1 MAAWQSLSRLARDVV
16 HQNGVTRVLCRLQSR
31 PRILMLHGV
40 GGLDLPADAL
50 RAQLAFLAR
59 HFRLVPLDQICR
71 RDGHRDPRPKVALTF
86 DDGLR
91 NNLTLAYPLLK
102 EFRVP
107 ATFFVCPGLIEA
119 GRWLWNHECRARLA
133 WMQKE
138 DRECFARALCLVSAD
153 PHAIVERLKYRPNA
167 ERRAFEENIRNAT
180 AGFQPTC
187 EQHERWDVMNWE
199 ELRSLDPELIS
210 IGGHSVHHEIL
221 PRLDAAHLER
231 EVAECRSWLER
242 ELGRPV
248 RQFCY
253 PDGACDAAVREC
265 VGRHF
270 ECAVTTRHG
279 WVPEQPSPLDL
290 PRIPIPATVSDLAWR
305 MQRPTG

>member
-1 MAAWQSLSRLARDVV
+1 MAAWQSLSRLARGVV

-40 GGLDLPADAL
+40 GGPDLPADAL
-50 RAQLAFLAR
+50 RAQLAFLAA
-59 HFRLVPLDQICR
+59 HFRLVPLDQIWR
-71 RDGHRDPRPKVALTF
+71 RDARRDSRPKVALTF

-102 EFRVP
+102 EFRAQ
-107 ATFFVCPGLIEA
+107 ATFFVCPGLIDA

-133 WMQKE
+133 WMPKE
-138 DRECFARALCLVSAD
+138 ERERLARALGTGSTD
-153 PHAIVERLKYRPNA
+153 PQAIVERLKYRPNA
-167 ERRAFEENIRNAT
+167 ERRAFEESVRDASP
-180 AGFQPTC
+180 GFQPTR
-187 EQHERWDVMNWE
+187 EQRERWDVMSWE
-199 ELRSLDPELIS
+199 DLRALDPSLITV
-210 IGGHSVHHEIL
+210 GGHSVHHEIL
-221 PRLDAAHLER
+221 SRLDPPHLER
-231 EVAECRSWLER
+231 EVGECRTWLER

-253 PDGACDAAVREC
+253 PDGAVDSAVREC

-279 WVPEQPSPLDL
+279 WVPKQPSLLEL
-290 PRIPIPATVSDLAWR
+290 PRIPIPSNVGDLAWR